1 MLCRGHA
8 NALHRTSLFKL
19 VHSFHKIET
28 QVSKSTKR
36 GVYYGWVIVA
46 VSFMTSIVV
55 MGTRFSFGIFYISI
69 LEDTGWPRAATA
81 GIFSVSMLTYAVVS
95 LGVGAAFDRLGPRR
109 MFPLAALLLVIGFVL
124 SSRITT
130 LWQFYLYY
138 GVVVGA
144 GFAALGFVPHVSLI
158 ARWFVRKRGLA
169 SSLALS
175 GQGVG
180 TLVLAPVCAY
190 MITRFGWRQS
200 YLIYAILIG
209 LLIPIMLIWHRDSP
223 ESLGLHPDGD
233 LRPADA
239 KRPPTTTHTTSESYL
254 HITKTAPFW
263 ALFIIVFSLAF
274 NQMTLIVHQN
284 QYLVDIGFQPQ
295 FAAWMLGFSGILRSG
310 GTIIW
315 GSVSD
320 RITREASLTFSALL
334 GVIAL
339 PCLIW
344 AQAAAATW
352 LVVLFVLLM
361 GLGYGGVSVVY
372 AASAADLYQGR
383 NFGKILGLLD
393 IGFGLG
399 AALGTYLAG
408 LLFDWWQSY
417 HLTFYLIMASIG
429 LSIACI
435 WIAAPRRMRAGSS
448 RTHMITKLG

>member
-1 MLCRGHA
+1 
-8 NALHRTSLFKL
+8 
-19 VHSFHKIET
+19 
-28 QVSKSTKR
+28 
-36 GVYYGWVIVA
+36 
-46 VSFMTSIVV
+46 
-55 MGTRFSFGIFYISI
+55 
-69 LEDTGWPRAATA
+69 
-81 GIFSVSMLTYAVVS
+81 MLTYAVVS

-109 MFPLAALLLVIGFVL
+109 MFPLAVLLLGTGFAL

-144 GFAALGFVPHVSLI
+144 GFAAIGFVPHVSLI
-158 ARWFVRKRGLA
+158 SRWFVRKRGLA

-180 TLVLAPVCAY
+180 TLILAPVCAY
-190 MITRFGWRQS
+190 LIAQFGWRQS
-200 YLIYAILIG
+200 YLIYALLIG
-209 LLIPIMLIWHRDSP
+209 LLIPMILIWHRDSP
-223 ESLGLHPDGD
+223 ESLGLQPDGNAD
-233 LRPADA
+233 LAAVKTPDRPVEA
-239 KRPPTTTHTTSESYL
+239 RLGSYL
-254 HITKTAPFW
+254 HITKTGAFW

-284 QYLVDIGFQPQ
+284 QYLVDIGFQPE

-310 GTIIW
+310 GAIIW
-315 GSVSD
+315 GGISD
-320 RITREASLTFSALL
+320 RITREMSLTISAVL
-334 GVIAL
+334 GILAL

-344 AQAAAATW
+344 AQTALSTW

-372 AASAADLYQGR
+372 AAAAADLYQGP

-399 AALGTYLAG
+399 AALGTYMAG
-408 LLFDWWQSY
+408 LLFDWLQSY

-435 WIAAPRRMRAGSS
+435 WIAAPRRMRTAQGATGAK
-448 RTHMITKLG
+448 R

>member
-1 MLCRGHA
+1 MVRRGRDD
-8 NALHRTSLFKL
+8 ALPQPSFKL
-19 VHSFHKIET
+19 VYPFHKIET
-28 QVSKSTKR
+28 QVSKSTKS
-36 GVYYGWVIVA
+36 GVFYGWVIVA
-46 VSFMTSIVV
+46 VSFITSLVV
-55 MGTRFSFGIFYISI
+55 MGARLSFGIFYISI

-158 ARWFVRKRGLA
+158 SRWFVRKRGLA

-180 TLVLAPVCAY
+180 TLILAPVCAY
-190 MITRFGWRQS
+190 LIARFGWRQS

-209 LLIPIMLIWHRDSP
+209 SLIPMMLIWHRDSP

-233 LRPADA
+233 LDSAHAIRPNHATDA
-239 KRPPTTTHTTSESYL
+239 GSAPYL
-254 HITKTAPFW
+254 HIIKTATFW

-274 NQMTLIVHQN
+274 NQMTLTVHQN
-284 QYLVDIGFQPQ
+284 QYLVDIGFQPA
-295 FAAWMLGFSGILRSG
+295 FAAWMLGISGLLRSV

-320 RITREASLTFSALL
+320 RITRETSLTFAALL
-334 GVIAL
+334 GMIAL

-344 AQAAAATW
+344 AQTATTTW
-352 LVVLFVLLM
+352 LVILFVLLM

-399 AALGTYLAG
+399 AALGTYMAG
-408 LLFDWWQSY
+408 LLFDWLQSY
-417 HLTFYLIMASIG
+417 HLMFYLIIASIG
-429 LSIACI
+429 ISIACI
-435 WIAAPRRMRAGSS
+435 WIAAPRRMRVGSS
-448 RTHMITKLG
+448 RANTINQ

>member
-1 MLCRGHA
+1 MVRSGRDHA
-8 NALHRTSLFKL
+8 WHRTSKL
-19 VHSFHKIET
+19 IHPFHKIEM
-28 QVSKSTKR
+28 QVSRSIKS
-36 GVYYGWVIVA
+36 GMFYGWVIVA
-46 VSFMTSIVV
+46 VSFITSIVV

-81 GIFSVSMLTYAVVS
+81 GIFSASMLTYAVVS

-138 GVVVGA
+138 GVIVGA

-158 ARWFVRKRGLA
+158 SRWFVRKRGLA

-180 TLVLAPVCAY
+180 TLLLAPVCAY
-190 MITRFGWRQS
+190 LIARFGWRQS

-209 LLIPIMLIWHRDSP
+209 LLIPMMIIWHRDSP

-233 LRPADA
+233 LRPVDA
-239 KRPPTTTHTTSESYL
+239 KRPLPAPPATSGGYL
-254 HITKTAPFW
+254 HITKTATFW

-284 QYLVDIGFQPQ
+284 QYLVDIGFHPQ

-320 RITREASLTFSALL
+320 RIPRETSLTLSALL
-334 GVIAL
+334 GMVAL

-344 AQAAAATW
+344 AQTAASTW
-352 LVVLFVLLM
+352 LVALFVILM

-383 NFGKILGLLD
+383 HFGKILGLLD

-399 AALGTYLAG
+399 AALGTYMAG
-408 LLFDWWQSY
+408 LLFDWLQSY
-417 HLTFYLIMASIG
+417 HLTFYLIMVSIG
-429 LSIACI
+429 VSIACI
-435 WIAAPRRMRAGSS
+435 WVAAPRRIRVDSS
-448 RTHMITKLG
+448 RVRTINK

>member
-1 MLCRGHA
+1 MI
-8 NALHRTSLFKL
+8 SLRLGYPFYL
-19 VHSFHKIET
+19 IVQIEA
-28 QVSKSTKR
+28 QVSTSRQR
-36 GVYYGWVIVA
+36 GAFYGWVIVA
-46 VSFMTSIVV
+46 VSFITMIIV

-69 LEDTGWPRAATA
+69 LEETGWPRAATA
-81 GIFSVSMLTYAVVS
+81 GIFSVSMLTYAAVS
-95 LGVGAAFDRLGPRR
+95 LGVGATFDRLGPRR
-109 MFPLAALLLVIGFVL
+109 MFPLAALLLAVGFVL

-158 ARWFVRKRGLA
+158 SRWFVRKRGLA

-175 GQGVG
+175 GQGLG

-190 MITRFGWRQS
+190 LIARFGWRQS
-200 YLIYAILIG
+200 YLIYALLVG
-209 LLIPIMLIWHRDSP
+209 SLIPMMLIWHRNSP
-223 ESLGLHPDGD
+223 ESLGLQPDGD
-233 LRPADA
+233 PAPTPVIKVPA
-239 KRPPTTTHTTSESYL
+239 PPAAATPNAYL
-254 HITKTAPFW
+254 HITKTGTFW

-284 QYLVDIGFQPQ
+284 QYLVDIGFQPE

-310 GTIIW
+310 GAIIW
-315 GSVSD
+315 GSISD
-320 RITREASLTFSALL
+320 RITRETSLTLSALL

-344 AQAAAATW
+344 AQTTSTW

-372 AASAADLYQGR
+372 AASAADLYHGR

-399 AALGTYLAG
+399 AALGTYMAG
-408 LLFDWWQSY
+408 LLFDWLQSY
-417 HLTFYLIMASIG
+417 HLTFYLIMVSIG
-429 LSIACI
+429 VSIVCI
-435 WIAAPRRMRAGSS
+435 WIAAPRRVRAGFS
-448 RTHMITKLG
+448 RASAL